1 MESWNCWTRV
11 SYEEA
16 VRRGGRKP
24 IATRWVDV
32 NKGDAATP
40 DVRSR
45 LVAKDFAGVRDD
57 SFFAATPPLE
67 ALRML
72 LSDMMSGVS
81 RGAEE
86 VKMIVLDAKKAHLHA
101 KAERDLFVALPAE
114 AGGGYAQLVRS
125 LYGMRDAPALWE
137 AFAAA
142 QLTALG
148 FERGKSNACVYH
160 HRRRALRCL
169 VHGDDF
175 VATGQLRHL
184 EWLQQEL
191 EKTILLKRVGV
202 LGMDPAQGACRRSA
216 SSTGCSGSPA
226 TGSGMRP
233 TPVMPRSSRPCW
245 APAPVRSP
253 RPA

>member
-1 MESWNCWTRV
+1 M
-11 SYEEA
+11 
-16 VRRGGRKP
+16 GGRTP

-45 LVAKDFAGVRDD
+45 LVAKDFAGARDD

-81 RGAEE
+81 SGAEE
-86 VKMIVLDAKKAHLHA
+86 VKMIVLDAKKAYLHA

-125 LYGMRDAPALWE
+125 LYGARDAPAQWE
-137 AFAAA
+137 AYAAA

-148 FERGKSNACVYH
+148 SQMG
-160 HRRRALRCL
+160 
-169 VHGDDF
+169 
-175 VATGQLRHL
+175 
-184 EWLQQEL
+184 
-191 EKTILLKRVGV
+191 
-202 LGMDPAQGACRRSA
+202 PAQC
-216 SSTGCSGSPA
+216 
-226 TGSGMRP
+226 
-233 TPVMPRSSRPCW
+233 
-245 APAPVRSP
+245 VRLLP
-253 RPA
+253 